1 MPIPFLPSLPDYS
14 PNAFITRTMRSLSL
28 LAPIAVAMMAL
39 LSACKQ
45 DSKQTAATT
54 ALSPATDDAKT
65 KPELY
70 LYLTTVDK
78 LNLRDQPNKNGK
90 VIAQF
95 AESDFVEGN
104 GEVSANKE
112 EAQLRGITYL
122 EPYIKVT
129 STTPEQHNGWAY
141 GGALLRVY
149 AGSRANSPDLGKLS
163 QFTMFLK
170 TLDAK
175 KLESGKKA
183 WDYVKANFSAAN
195 GSLGDAALVLLE
207 QFLFRMER
215 EGEFYT
221 ITEKMEWKEQDYR
234 DIFEDKFDMNRYPT
248 TKSLAENGFKLATG
262 EGMVFPVVDWDLLQ
276 SFFSSRVSAPM
287 QEYLKQETAEN
298 NMTLYSDGGIVVPL
312 EQIADRA
319 AIWEKFNLDNPYFVR
334 YEETKESERWMR
346 LIMVNGSDNTPTF
359 DYESQAITEEYKKVW
374 AYIAQKYPGTQ
385 LAATTK
391 EIADLCAAEGWKR
404 TKKVEDWQMRF
415 VEQMSL

>member
-1 MPIPFLPSLPDYS
+1 MKSIRIFVPIVLATFAFLSS
-14 PNAFITRTMRSLSL
+14 
-28 LAPIAVAMMAL
+28 
-39 LSACKQ
+39 CKQ
-45 DSKQTAATT
+45 DSQQTAATT
-54 ALSPATDDAKT
+54 ALSPATVDAKT

-70 LYLTTVDK
+70 LYVTTVDK

-122 EPYIKVT
+122 EPYFKVT

-183 WDYVKANFSAAN
+183 WDYVKANFSSAN
-195 GSLGDAALVLLE
+195 GSLGDAVFVLLE
-207 QFLFRMER
+207 QYLFRMER

-221 ITEKMEWKEQDYR
+221 ITEKMTWTEQDYH
-234 DIFEDKFDMNRYPT
+234 DIFEDKFDMNRYPA

-262 EGMVFPVVDWDLLQ
+262 EGMVFPVVDWNQLLA
-276 SFFSSRVSAPM
+276 FFSNKVTAPM
-287 QEYLKQETAEN
+287 SVFLKEETAEN
-298 NMTLYSDGGIVVPL
+298 NQVMYSDGGIIIPL

-319 AIWEKFNLDNPYFVR
+319 AAWEKFNLDNPYFVR
-334 YEETKESERWMR
+334 HEETKESERWMR

-359 DYESQAITEEYKKVW
+359 DYESQAIVEDFKKVW

-404 TKKVEDWQMRF
+404 TKKVEDWQMKY
-415 VEQMSL
+415 VEQMSQ